1 MEEVGST
8 ENDVKKPVSL
18 NAIEATQVLI
28 VLTDNG
34 VEEIPFFAVGDKNEE
49 ARRTLKVN
57 GE

>member
-8 ENDVKKPVSL
+8 ENDVKKPVAL

-34 VEEIPFFAVGDKNEE
+34 VEEIPFFAVGGNEE
-49 ARRTLKVN
+49 ARKTLKVN